1 MCTAALDAGSG
12 TGDALAM
19 PPLRFGILGA
29 AAIAPN
35 ALIKPAATSSGAE
48 VVAVAARDRDR
59 ATAFAAKHHIDRVH
73 DTYEALLDDPD
84 VDAVYNPLPNGLH
97 GRWTVAA
104 LEAGKHVLC
113 EKPFTA
119 NADEARAV
127 AEVARGTDRVLM
139 EAFHWRYHPMTAR
152 LLEIVRSGELGEL
165 RHVAG
170 AFCFPLPRKGD
181 IRWSVPLAGGALM
194 DAGCYPI
201 HWVRTV
207 VGTEPEVV
215 SAESDEGWGGVDR
228 ATRARLAF
236 PDGPTGEVTCSMWS
250 RRVAAIWLR
259 VEGSEGVLKARNP
272 LMPPLLGRLKVQTA
286 AGTRVEKPW
295 PGTTYSHQLTA
306 FVAAVRDGTPFPT
319 GVDDAIAN
327 MAVIDAI
334 YRAAGREP
342 NQPTP

>member
-1 MCTAALDAGSG
+1 MLGVMS
-12 TGDALAM
+12 
-19 PPLRFGILGA
+19 PLRFGILGA

-35 ALIKPAATSSGAE
+35 ALIKPAAASPDAE
-48 VVAVAARDRDR
+48 VLAVAARDRGR
-59 ATAFAAKHHIDRVH
+59 ADIFATKHGVPRVH
-73 DTYEALLDDPD
+73 DSYESLLADPEI
-84 VDAVYNPLPNGLH
+84 DAVYNPLPNGLH

-152 LLEIVRSGELGEL
+152 MLEIVRGGELGEL

-194 DAGCYPI
+194 DAGCYPV

-207 VGTEPEVV
+207 AAAAGAGEPEVV
-215 SAESDEGWGGVDR
+215 SAECDEGWGGVDR
-228 ATRARLAF
+228 ATRAQLAF
-236 PDGPTGEVTCSMWS
+236 PDGPSGATGAITCSMWS

-259 VEGSEGVLKARNP
+259 IEGSEGVLKARNP
-272 LMPPLLGRLKVQTA
+272 LMPPLLGRLSVRTP
-286 AGTRVEKPW
+286 AGKRVEKPW
-295 PGTTYSHQLTA
+295 PGTTYAHQLAA
-306 FVAAVRDGTPFPT
+306 FVAAVRDGAPFPT

-327 MAVIDAI
+327 MEVIDAI
-334 YRAAGREP
+334 YRAAGSQP
-342 NQPTP
+342 NQPTPVP

>member
-1 MCTAALDAGSG
+1 MA
-12 TGDALAM
+12 
-19 PPLRFGILGA
+19 PLRFGILGA
-29 AAIAPN
+29 AKIAPN
-35 ALIKPAATSSGAE
+35 ALVKPAAASSGAE
-48 VVAVAARDRDR
+48 VLAVAARDPDK
-59 ATAFAAKHHIDRVH
+59 AAAFAAKHAIPRVH
-73 DTYEALLDDPD
+73 DSYEALLADPD

-97 GRWTVAA
+97 GRWTIAA

-152 LLEIVRSGELGEL
+152 LLEIVRGGELGAL
-165 RHVAG
+165 RHVEA

-181 IRWSVPLAGGALM
+181 IRWSLPLAGGALM

-236 PDGPTGEVTCSMWS
+236 PDGPTGAITCSMWS
-250 RRVAAIWLR
+250 RKLAAIWLR
-259 VEGSEGVLKARNP
+259 VEGSEGTLQARNP
-272 LMPPLLGRLKVQTA
+272 LMPPLLGRLKVRTST
-286 AGTRVEKPW
+286 GTRVEKPW

-306 FVAAVRDGTPFPT
+306 FVAAVQDGAPFPT

-327 MAVIDAI
+327 MAVIDAM

>member
-1 MCTAALDAGSG
+1 MT
-12 TGDALAM
+12 
-19 PPLRFGILGA
+19 PLRFGILGA

-35 ALIKPAATSSGAE
+35 ALIKPAAASAGAE

-59 ATAFAAKHHIDRVH
+59 AAAFAAKHGIPGVH
-73 DTYEALLDDPD
+73 GSYEALLDDPAI
-84 VDAVYNPLPNGLH
+84 DAVYNPLPNGLH

-152 LLEIVRSGELGEL
+152 LLEIVRGGELGEL

-215 SAESDEGWGGVDR
+215 SAESEEGWGGVDR

-236 PDGPTGEVTCSMWS
+236 PDGPTGAITCSMWS

-272 LMPPLLGRLKVQTA
+272 LMPPLFGRLKVETG

-295 PGTTYSHQLTA
+295 PGTTYAHQLTA
-306 FVAAVRDGTPFPT
+306 FVAAVRDGAPFPT